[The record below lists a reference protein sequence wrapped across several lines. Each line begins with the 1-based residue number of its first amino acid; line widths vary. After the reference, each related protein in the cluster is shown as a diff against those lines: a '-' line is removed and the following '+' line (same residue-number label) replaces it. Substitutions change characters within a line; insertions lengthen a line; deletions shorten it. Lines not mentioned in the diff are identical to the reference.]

1 MIYFGEKKFKGSDS
15 VESMKKKARKYLKM
29 FWTHSVLSDFEV
41 YTAELD
47 SAVSAT
53 PLQGWSCVWPCKASF
68 KKSFQ
73 VKKYKSE

>member
-15 VESMKKKARKYLKM
+15 VETMKKKARKYLKM

-53 PLQGWSCVWPCKASF
+53 PLQG
-68 KKSFQ
+68 
-73 VKKYKSE
+73 